1 MRVHFPRAAL
11 ILPLLAFPA
20 GHSLGQTPGPDSKV
34 ELTGTASVFR
44 LSYAQFEHW
53 RPAVSFQARLY
64 LSQRFHVQGACTAV
78 RSERGYG
85 PDSPIVADLWSPGIS
100 SGGDPGPESS
110 DIGYCMAGVGLHHSF
125 GAIKA
130 FGGVGAGR
138 FFYGT

>member
-100 SGGDPGPESS
+100 SGGDPGPESRRGTAFDVS
-110 DIGYCMAGVGLHHSF
+110 EAKGPGGPG
-125 GAIKA
+125 GAD
-130 FGGVGAGR
+130 R
-138 FFYGT
+138 FDN